1 MAVGSGRF
9 AVPTAP
15 GGLIGS
21 PAPRTAAESQR
32 AFRVAA
38 VAAVALVA
46 AFGVWPVLFGNSTQT
61 ATTVTDVT
69 EAVVAAM
76 AVAATAWKALRVRE
90 LGWALI
96 SASCAAWLGGQL
108 VWTWHEAVQ
117 HLEPAVASAADIGFL
132 AAIPLAFAGFLVL
145 GFGRTRP
152 RDGWA
157 HRLTETAVIATSLVF
172 VVWETTVTRIA
183 DDQTFEGIDRV
194 VMLAYPIGD
203 LALVTMALVAVLNR
217 RSRALELAAVAAI
230 AIAVGNSIYG
240 YHQTELT
247 LRTGSLSD
255 LFWLTGL
262 VLLVLAGLCPDVGDA
277 AADHVDLAGRSLL
290 GYGPTLAALGV
301 GIWRLVDGSGY
312 DGVRSA
318 LIAGIGVA
326 ILANQLTSYA
336 ENSALHRSLR
346 HRLDDLAKSEQRFR
360 LVLDDLAQGVLIV
373 DGDTVISFASRRTG
387 QMLGVAPAQLI
398 GQRLARLMHPDDEAG
413 VLDAFADVLRGDGT
427 WRTLTVRA
435 MHHDGTLMWLECDAV
450 NLLDDPAVGGVV
462 ISVRD
467 VTERLEAEAAL
478 TEARERFR
486 AAFEHAPI
494 GMALADM
501 DARLLEVNSSFARM
515 LGYKTDEL
523 AGQTFADL
531 THPDDWAYGDRTF
544 RDMERDADDVR
555 RMEKR
560 YIRADGRIMWASV
573 SFSFVDQADG
583 GKLVIGQVE
592 DVTQR
597 KAIAERLEY
606 SARHDE
612 LTGLCNR
619 SQFMDRLERALNRT
633 GVSVDRVAVMLL
645 DLDRFKIVNDSLGH
659 AAGDELLRVIAHRL
673 QRTARPV
680 DTVAR
685 FGGDEF
691 TVLMVDAP
699 TDAEILA
706 QADRMRKVVGDAVPL
721 IDGDTYVS
729 TSIGIAIADREG
741 LSGESLVQDADAA
754 MYRAKERGRNRVERF
769 DATARASVVRRLRTG
784 NDLHR
789 ALQRSEFRVE
799 YQPVVSLAAGRV
811 VGFEALA
818 RWAHP
823 DRGLITPG
831 DFIDLAEETGLIV
844 PIGSAVMQQAFDH
857 VARWRRRAVPAA
869 AATIQVS
876 VNLSARQLG
885 TQGLVGAVASAIE
898 ESGID
903 PDCVWLEITESALMT
918 DAKAA
923 SVALRALR
931 GIGVHLTVDDFGT
944 GYSSLTYLQ
953 RFPVEGL
960 KIDRSFVDGL
970 GIEASDTTIVDT
982 LIRLGHSLGLTVVAE
997 GLETPLQLQHLR
1009 RLGCDNAQGFLFS
1022 KPMPADALD
1031 LELPRWLE
1039 AQLPVA

>member
-1 MAVGSGRF
+1 M
-9 AVPTAP
+9 
-15 GGLIGS
+15 
-21 PAPRTAAESQR
+21 
-32 AFRVAA
+32 
-38 VAAVALVA
+38 
-46 AFGVWPVLFGNSTQT
+46 
-61 ATTVTDVT
+61 
-69 EAVVAAM
+69 
-76 AVAATAWKALRVRE
+76 
-90 LGWALI
+90 
-96 SASCAAWLGGQL
+96 
-108 VWTWHEAVQ
+108 
-117 HLEPAVASAADIGFL
+117 
-132 AAIPLAFAGFLVL
+132 
-145 GFGRTRP
+145 
-152 RDGWA
+152 
-157 HRLTETAVIATSLVF
+157 
-172 VVWETTVTRIA
+172 
-183 DDQTFEGIDRV
+183 
-194 VMLAYPIGD
+194 
-203 LALVTMALVAVLNR
+203 
-217 RSRALELAAVAAI
+217 
-230 AIAVGNSIYG
+230 
-240 YHQTELT
+240 
-247 LRTGSLSD
+247 
-255 LFWLTGL
+255 
-262 VLLVLAGLCPDVGDA
+262 
-277 AADHVDLAGRSLL
+277 
-290 GYGPTLAALGV
+290 
-301 GIWRLVDGSGY
+301 
-312 DGVRSA
+312 
-318 LIAGIGVA
+318 
-326 ILANQLTSYA
+326 LANQLTSYA
-336 ENSALHRSLR
+336 ENSRLQRSLH
-346 HRLDDLAKSEQRFR
+346 HRLDDLAKSEERFR
-360 LVLDDLAQGVLIV
+360 LVVDDLAEGVIIV
-373 DGDTVISFASRRTG
+373 DGDTVVTYASRRTG
-387 QMLGVAPAQLI
+387 KMFGVPPSELV
-398 GQRLARLMHPDDEAG
+398 GQSAAKLVLPEDESRA
-413 VLDAFADVLRGDGT
+413 LHAFANVLRGESS
-427 WRTLTVRA
+427 WRTLNVRA
-435 MHHDGTLMWLECDAV
+435 RRHDGTLMWLECDAA
-450 NLLDDPAVGGVV
+450 NLLSDPAVGGVV

-494 GMALADM
+494 GMALAELDGT
-501 DARLLEVNSSFARM
+501 LLEVNSAFARM
-515 LGYKTDEL
+515 LGYGPADL
-523 AGQTFADL
+523 AGRTTADL
-531 THPDDWAYGDRTF
+531 THPEDWALSSQDLSRI
-544 RDMERDADDVR
+544 DHDADGTYR
-555 RMEKR
+555 LEKR

-583 GKLVIGQVE
+583 SQLVIGQVE

-619 SQFMDRLERALNRT
+619 SHFMDRLERALNRVGET
-633 GVSVDRVAVMLL
+633 SDRVAVMLL
-645 DLDRFKIVNDSLGH
+645 DLDRFKVVNDSLGH
-659 AAGDELLRVIAHRL
+659 AAGDELLRVIALRL
-673 QRTARPV
+673 QRTMRPV

-699 TDAEILA
+699 SDAEILA
-706 QADRMRKVVGDAVPL
+706 QADRMRRVVADAVPL
-721 IDGDTYVS
+721 TDGDTYVS
-729 TSIGIAIADREG
+729 VSIGIAIADREG
-741 LSGESLVQDADAA
+741 VSGESLVQDADAA

-789 ALQRSEFRVE
+789 ALERNEFRVE

-823 DRGLITPG
+823 DRGMITPG

-844 PIGSAVMQQAFDH
+844 PIGSAVMLQAFEH

-885 TQGLVGAVASAIE
+885 TPGLVGAVAAAIE
-898 ESGID
+898 QTGIE

-1039 AQLPVA
+1039 AQLPIP